1 MKSRILIQLIV
12 HLVWVS
18 VVASLTNENLK
29 PRFRKLCEI
38 KLGVYPGGA
47 HPEYLVP
54 GYIRDFENNY
64 NRNDRNDRVLIP
76 DDLTEMIDKY
86 YYHKDNKVFLWPAIP
101 IVFNRMEFKFLT
113 SPDIGVKT
121 LKAYIRQSLELPRKF
136 PLSHLHLWFGGSKVQ
151 MLDDKC
157 LEDYREH
164 IERSETAYVVL
175 DNVNLDDGKFA
186 RDVHGKIFDGSR
198 LYCMDFLEQFGDQQG
213 ELLKRAVRLE
223 NWGSRIWLYEL
234 LFVSIPDLEEQPI
247 SYMFMM
253 YLRKFQYKLVRKIIE
268 KNLVSLRF
276 KSYKIDE
283 LPENLNPSFRMYGEE
298 KYDVIPRYRGYNPYF
313 DDLWKFPREID
324 LSLCTLDGV
333 DRIYLIVLLE
343 NKLRHVVGRAL
354 LTFNCRTLSLSNETL
369 MWNTCNDLNAYQQP
383 ERVQT
388 SFDCREGKVTFEFNS
403 NIFLDKLGF
412 RRKLRE
418 AKLKLRSEEHSEGWV
433 LYAKGPNDDRE
444 TLLPIIVGFVVV
456 FLTFGIMMACIVSR
470 LGKTNNGVI
479 YNAEISKIDD
489 HKVHLQTEENKSNF
503 SRTTTLILVITALI
517 LIGLMS
523 VVLYRSSE

>member
-12 HLVWVS
+12 HLVWMS

-54 GYIRDFENNY
+54 GYIRDFENKY
-64 NRNDRNDRVLIP
+64 NGNDRNDRVLIP

-113 SPDIGVKT
+113 SPD
-121 LKAYIRQSLELPRKF
+121 
-136 PLSHLHLWFGGSKVQ
+136 
-151 MLDDKC
+151 
-157 LEDYREH
+157 
-164 IERSETAYVVL
+164 
-175 DNVNLDDGKFA
+175 N
-186 RDVHGKIFDGSR
+186 GKIFDGSR

-234 LFVSIPDLEEQPI
+234 LFVCIPDLEEQPI

-313 DDLWKFPREID
+313 DDLWKYPREID

-354 LTFNCRTLSLSNETL
+354 LTFNCRTLSLSDETL
-369 MWNTCNDLNAYQQP
+369 MWNT
-383 ERVQT
+383 
-388 SFDCREGKVTFEFNS
+388 
-403 NIFLDKLGF
+403 
-412 RRKLRE
+412 
-418 AKLKLRSEEHSEGWV
+418 
-433 LYAKGPNDDRE
+433 
-444 TLLPIIVGFVVV
+444 
-456 FLTFGIMMACIVSR
+456 
-470 LGKTNNGVI
+470 
-479 YNAEISKIDD
+479 
-489 HKVHLQTEENKSNF
+489 
-503 SRTTTLILVITALI
+503 
-517 LIGLMS
+517 
-523 VVLYRSSE
+523 